1 MTARRWGR
9 TIVTLAILVPPSIGS
24 AGQNPDS
31 RASRT
36 YARAVELEAQG
47 NHAAA
52 LSLLWEAA
60 GLAPKD
66 ADIQNRLGE
75 RRRPAI
81 FLPLECAFVR
91 RRADITAPSVA
102 QHET

>member
-9 TIVTLAILVPPSIGS
+9 TIVTLAFVVAPSIGS
-24 AGQNPDS
+24 AGQNADS

-75 RRRPAI
+75 AQKACDLPAFGVRVRQTTRRHHGAER
-81 FLPLECAFVR
+81 C
-91 RRADITAPSVA
+91 TA
-102 QHET
+102 